1 MKNTFNRFLCFVVIF
16 GIFALCGTF
25 TSCENLFGGKAPI
38 NYEKAYIT
46 ITTNLSTNAR
56 TVLPSE
62 PFSASSTGLTWTL
75 TGSLNG
81 GAVQELGKWSDTIGV
96 TEADTTT
103 AYNNMI
109 SDTSITL
116 NAGTWTF
123 TLTASNESGKLLLEA
138 TIEQKI
144 NGGENTLDF
153 DMKEAVGEGAAS
165 GQIDFTLKWKELSIV
180 DNVVTTLSKRNDSNF
195 SDITSNLSPLPG
207 AEKDY
212 EYVSYSAGADST
224 LTPGNYILKLELQQ
238 QTGTT
243 EATENSSAEPIYKTI
258 NTYTCLIHVAPGL
271 CSEGGETLET
281 LAPLYTINYLEE
293 DGKTVITS
301 FKENSVPTT
310 YNKYT
315 TFALPTPTKDGH
327 IFSGWYE
334 KTDDDTFEKIENTDN
349 FSIST
354 NTNLYAKWNLIETW
368 EDITRAVDCVPSTS
382 LPSQPE
388 FIVTNDL
395 TATSTITV
403 SREITLKALD
413 GAGGVI
419 TRGEGFAGAF
429 FDNTSTLTLEGITLD
444 GGLTGESS
452 IQAEAPL
459 ITSSGSLTLNNC
471 TLQNNNNSNATE
483 TGTGIFLQINDTS
496 SLCSFND
503 VSFGGNSSDEIPHI
517 KIENGTS
524 EKFTFNLGGS
534 LDGGVPSIDM
544 SSTTCINISESLTI
558 PNGKSIKI
566 TLEEYTIGNR
576 IISANEGINLSDE
589 ISKFSLTTDESWFI
603 DSTGYLAKGALGVE
617 PSESEGVYVVDSLD
631 NLLWIARGLKTGSI
645 TSFNMILTSDIDI
658 SNDEWQF
665 YQLNVNNASTIDGQG
680 HSITINVDVSEFG
693 NNAGG
698 LFYKLNNST
707 VKNLVLKGRITAKTS
722 ITVNTTN
729 DTTEVGYIG
738 ALCRSAYRTT
748 IQNVMSTVTVQ
759 DDGSGNAGGLVGYF
773 GGNDGVEDDKY
784 TPDAFIK
791 NCAVYADISSVNGT
805 AGGLVGESWANTQT
819 WKIENCIYKGTVS
832 SKNGVAGAL
841 IGNENTGKTSYLTDI
856 WYYESNG
863 CAIFGKE
870 GNPGNI
876 EESGVVKL
884 ETADDIASEDAAN
897 LLNTNSDGTVNDV
910 WKYVEGEAAYPTL
923 KIVN

>member
-16 GIFALCGTF
+16 GIFAFSGTF

-56 TVLPSE
+56 TVLPSNS
-62 PFSASSTGLTWTL
+62 FTTDTTGLTWTL

-103 AYNNMI
+103 AYDKMI

-123 TLTASNESGKLLLEA
+123 TLTASNESGELLLEA

-165 GQIDFTLKWKELSIV
+165 GQIEFTLNFPE
-180 DNVVTTLSKRNDSNF
+180 NVIKNVN
-195 SDITSNLSPLPG
+195 
-207 AEKDY
+207 A
-212 EYVSYSAGADST
+212 T
-224 LTPGNYILKLELQQ
+224 LTKRGETNSLVAQTFTADQTGPTETFLSEVKFSYPGNNNEVLSAGNYILKLKLQQ
-238 QTGTT
+238 QTGLDPDKL
-243 EATENSSAEPIYKTI
+243 PIYETI

-271 CSEGGETLET
+271 CSKGEVTLET
-281 LAPLYTINYLEE
+281 LARLYTINYLEE
-293 DGKTVITS
+293 DETEITS
-301 FKENSVPTT
+301 FEENSVPTT

-334 KTDDDTFEKIENTDN
+334 KPDDDTFEKIENTDN

-444 GGLTGESS
+444 GGKTGESS

-503 VSFGGNSSDEIPHI
+503 VSFGGDSSDERPHI

-566 TLEEYTIGNR
+566 TLEEYSIGNR

-603 DSTGYLAKGALGVE
+603 DSTGYLAKGKLGVE
-617 PSESEGVYVVDSLD
+617 PSTSETGEYVVSSLD

-645 TSFNMILTSDIDI
+645 TSFNMKLTSDIDI
-658 SNDEWQF
+658 SSDDWKF
-665 YQLNVNNASTIDGQG
+665 YQLNVDNASTIDGQG

-707 VKNLVLKGRITAKTS
+707 VKNLVLKGNITAKTS
-722 ITVNTTN
+722 ITVNTTDN
-729 DTTEVGYIG
+729 TTEVGYIG
-738 ALCRSAYRTT
+738 ALCRSAYGS
-748 IQNVMSTVTVQ
+748 IFENVMSEVTIT
-759 DDGSGNAGGLVGYF
+759 DNGSGFVGGLIGRLGTNVSY
-773 GGNDGVEDDKY
+773 
-784 TPDAFIK
+784 DASKAMVK
-791 NCAVYADISSVNGT
+791 NCAVYADVSSTNGI
-805 AGGLVGESWANTQT
+805 AGGILGAIWEVTRCCTIQDSIYMGEIKGPTLGAIVGIN
-819 WKIENCIYKGTVS
+819 ENNNVAKSILKNIWYCVTNNS
-832 SKNGVAGAL
+832 SIPL
-841 IGNENTGKTSYLTDI
+841 IGTKADTTEELITVV
-856 WYYESNG
+856 ES
-863 CAIFGKE
+863 K
-870 GNPGNI
+870 
-876 EESGVVKL
+876 S
-884 ETADDIASEDAAN
+884 ADDIASEDAAN
-897 LLNTNSDGTVNDV
+897 LLNTNSDETANVV
-910 WKYVEGEAAYPTL
+910 WEYVKEEAAYPTL

>member
-16 GIFALCGTF
+16 GIFAFSGTF

-56 TVLPSE
+56 TVLPSNS
-62 PFSASSTGLTWTL
+62 FTTDTTGLTWTL

-103 AYNNMI
+103 AYDKMI

-123 TLTASNESGKLLLEA
+123 TLTASNESGELLLEA

-165 GQIDFTLKWKELSIV
+165 GQIEFTLNFPE
-180 DNVVTTLSKRNDSNF
+180 NVIKNVN
-195 SDITSNLSPLPG
+195 
-207 AEKDY
+207 A
-212 EYVSYSAGADST
+212 T
-224 LTPGNYILKLELQQ
+224 LTKRGETNSLVAQTFTADQTGPTETFLSEVKFSYPGNNNEVLSAGNYILKLKLQQ
-238 QTGTT
+238 QTGLDPDKL
-243 EATENSSAEPIYKTI
+243 PIYETI

-271 CSEGGETLET
+271 CSKGEVTLET
-281 LAPLYTINYLEE
+281 LARLYTINYLEE
-293 DGKTVITS
+293 DETEITS
-301 FKENSVPTT
+301 FEENSVPTT

-334 KTDDDTFEKIENTDN
+334 KPDDDTFEKIENTDN

-444 GGLTGESS
+444 GGKTGESS

-503 VSFGGNSSDEIPHI
+503 VSFGGDSSDERPHI

-566 TLEEYTIGNR
+566 TLEEYSIGNR

-603 DSTGYLAKGALGVE
+603 DSTGYLAKGKLGVE
-617 PSESEGVYVVDSLD
+617 PSTSETGEYVVSSLD

-645 TSFNMILTSDIDI
+645 TSFNMKLTSDIDI
-658 SNDEWQF
+658 SSDDWKF
-665 YQLNVNNASTIDGQG
+665 YQLNVDNASTIDGQG

-707 VKNLVLKGRITAKTS
+707 VKNLVLKGNITAKTS
-722 ITVNTTN
+722 ITVNTTDN
-729 DTTEVGYIG
+729 TTEVGYIG
-738 ALCRSAYRTT
+738 ALCRSAYGS
-748 IQNVMSTVTVQ
+748 IFENVMSEVTIT
-759 DDGSGNAGGLVGYF
+759 DNGSGFAGGLI
-773 GGNDGVEDDKY
+773 GVLGTNVEY
-784 TPDAFIK
+784 DATK
-791 NCAVYADISSVNGT
+791 AMVNNCAVYANVSSTNGI
-805 AGGLVGESWANTQT
+805 AGGILGAIWDTKRCCTIQNSIYMGE
-819 WKIENCIYKGTVS
+819 IKGTTVGAIAG
-832 SKNGVAGAL
+832 KNGNNNVAKSVLNNIWYCVTNNSSIPL
-841 IGNENTGKTSYLTDI
+841 IGTKADTTEELITVV
-856 WYYESNG
+856 ES
-863 CAIFGKE
+863 K
-870 GNPGNI
+870 
-876 EESGVVKL
+876 S
-884 ETADDIASEDAAN
+884 ADDIASEDAAN
-897 LLNTNSDGTVNDV
+897 LLNTNSDETANVV
-910 WKYVEGEAAYPTL
+910 WEYVKEEAAYPTL

>member
-16 GIFALCGTF
+16 GIFAFSGTF

-56 TVLPSE
+56 TVLPSNS
-62 PFSASSTGLTWTL
+62 FTTDTTGLTWTL

-103 AYNNMI
+103 AYDKMI

-123 TLTASNESGKLLLEA
+123 TLTASNESGELLLEA

-165 GQIDFTLKWKELSIV
+165 GQIEFTLNFPE
-180 DNVVTTLSKRNDSNF
+180 NVIKNVN
-195 SDITSNLSPLPG
+195 
-207 AEKDY
+207 A
-212 EYVSYSAGADST
+212 T
-224 LTPGNYILKLELQQ
+224 LTKRGETNSLVAQTFTADQTGPTETFLSEVKFSYPGNNNEVLSAGNYILKLKLQQ
-238 QTGTT
+238 QTGLDPDKL
-243 EATENSSAEPIYKTI
+243 PIYETI

-271 CSEGGETLET
+271 CSKGEVTLET
-281 LAPLYTINYLEE
+281 LARLYTINYLEE
-293 DGKTVITS
+293 DETEITS
-301 FKENSVPTT
+301 FEENSVPTT

-334 KTDDDTFEKIENTDN
+334 KPDDDTFEKIENTDN

-444 GGLTGESS
+444 GGKTGESS

-503 VSFGGNSSDEIPHI
+503 VSFGGDSSDERPHI

-566 TLEEYTIGNR
+566 TLDEYTIGNR

-603 DSTGYLAKGALGVE
+603 DSTGYLAKGKLGVE
-617 PSESEGVYVVDSLD
+617 PSTSETGEYVVSSLD

-645 TSFNMILTSDIDI
+645 TSFNMKLTSDIDI
-658 SNDEWQF
+658 SSDDWKF
-665 YQLNVNNASTIDGQG
+665 YQLNVDNASTIDGQG

-707 VKNLVLKGRITAKTS
+707 VKNLVLKGNITAKTS
-722 ITVNTTN
+722 ITVNTTDN
-729 DTTEVGYIG
+729 TTEVGYIG
-738 ALCRSAYRTT
+738 ALCRSAYGS
-748 IQNVMSTVTVQ
+748 IFENVMSEVTIT
-759 DDGSGNAGGLVGYF
+759 DNGSGFAGGLI
-773 GGNDGVEDDKY
+773 GVLGTNVEY
-784 TPDAFIK
+784 DATK
-791 NCAVYADISSVNGT
+791 AMVNNCAVYANVSSTNGI
-805 AGGLVGESWANTQT
+805 AGGILGAIWDTKRCCTIQNSIYMGE
-819 WKIENCIYKGTVS
+819 IKGTTVGAIAG
-832 SKNGVAGAL
+832 KNGNNNVAKSVLNNIWYCVTNNSSIPL
-841 IGNENTGKTSYLTDI
+841 IGTKADTTEELITVV
-856 WYYESNG
+856 ES
-863 CAIFGKE
+863 K
-870 GNPGNI
+870 
-876 EESGVVKL
+876 S
-884 ETADDIASEDAAN
+884 ADDIASEDAAN
-897 LLNTNSDGTVNDV
+897 LLNTNSDETANVV
-910 WKYVEGEAAYPTL
+910 WEYVKEEAAYPTL

>member
-56 TVLPSE
+56 TVLPSNS
-62 PFSASSTGLTWTL
+62 FTTDTTGLTWTL

-103 AYNNMI
+103 AYDKMI

-123 TLTASNESGKLLLEA
+123 TLTASNESGELLLEA

-165 GQIDFTLKWKELSIV
+165 GQIEFTLNFPE
-180 DNVVTTLSKRNDSNF
+180 NVIKNVN
-195 SDITSNLSPLPG
+195 
-207 AEKDY
+207 A
-212 EYVSYSAGADST
+212 T
-224 LTPGNYILKLELQQ
+224 LTKRGETNSLVAQTFTADQTGPTETFLSEVKFSYPGNNNEVLSAGNYILKLKLQQ
-238 QTGTT
+238 QTGLDPDKL
-243 EATENSSAEPIYKTI
+243 PIYETI

-271 CSEGGETLET
+271 CSKGEVTLET
-281 LAPLYTINYLEE
+281 LARLYTINYLEE
-293 DGKTVITS
+293 DETEITS
-301 FKENSVPTT
+301 FEENSVPTT

-334 KTDDDTFEKIENTDN
+334 KPDDDTFEKIENTDN

-444 GGLTGESS
+444 GGKTGESS

-503 VSFGGNSSDEIPHI
+503 VSFGGDSSDERPHI

-566 TLEEYTIGNR
+566 TLEEYSIGNR

-603 DSTGYLAKGALGVE
+603 DSTGYLAKGKLGVE
-617 PSESEGVYVVDSLD
+617 PSTSETGEYVVSSLD

-645 TSFNMILTSDIDI
+645 TSFNMKLTSDIDI
-658 SNDEWQF
+658 SSDDWKF
-665 YQLNVNNASTIDGQG
+665 YQLNVDNASTIDGQG

-707 VKNLVLKGRITAKTS
+707 VKNLVLKGNITAKTS
-722 ITVNTTN
+722 ITVNTTDN
-729 DTTEVGYIG
+729 TTEVGYIG
-738 ALCRSAYRTT
+738 ALCRSAYGS
-748 IQNVMSTVTVQ
+748 IFENVMSEVTIT
-759 DDGSGNAGGLVGYF
+759 DNGSGFAGGLI
-773 GGNDGVEDDKY
+773 GVLGTNVEY
-784 TPDAFIK
+784 DATK
-791 NCAVYADISSVNGT
+791 AMVNNCAVYANVSSTNGI
-805 AGGLVGESWANTQT
+805 AGGILGAIWDTKRCCTIQNSIYMGE
-819 WKIENCIYKGTVS
+819 IKGTTVGAIAG
-832 SKNGVAGAL
+832 KNGNNNVAKSVLNNIWYCVTNNSSIPL
-841 IGNENTGKTSYLTDI
+841 IGTKADTTEELITVV
-856 WYYESNG
+856 ES
-863 CAIFGKE
+863 K
-870 GNPGNI
+870 
-876 EESGVVKL
+876 S
-884 ETADDIASEDAAN
+884 ADDIASEDAAN
-897 LLNTNSDGTVNDV
+897 LLNTNSDETANVV
-910 WKYVEGEAAYPTL
+910 WEYVKEEAAYPTL

>member
-16 GIFALCGTF
+16 GIFVLCGTF

-56 TVLPSE
+56 TVLPSNSFTE
-62 PFSASSTGLTWTL
+62 DTTGLTWTL

-81 GAVQELGKWSDTIGV
+81 GAVQQLKEWRDI
-96 TEADTTT
+96 TEAATTT

-109 SDTSITL
+109 SDTSISL

-123 TLTASNESGKLLLEA
+123 TLTASNESGKLLEA

-165 GQIDFTLKWKELSIV
+165 GQIDFTLKWKEQSVV
-180 DNVVTTLSKRNDSNF
+180 DNVAITLSKRNDSSFKNIEVNYEK
-195 SDITSNLSPLPG
+195 STSFD
-207 AEKDY
+207 KDY
-212 EYVSYSAGADST
+212 EYVNFSAGADPT

-271 CSEGGETLET
+271 CSEGEETLET
-281 LAPLYTINYLEE
+281 LARLYTINYLEE
-293 DGKTVITS
+293 DETEITS

-334 KTDDDTFEKIENTDN
+334 KIDDDTFEKIENTDN

-395 TATSTITV
+395 TATSTITI
-403 SREITLKALD
+403 SNGITLKALD
-413 GAGGVI
+413 GADGVTI

-444 GGLTGESS
+444 GGKDSNIVAT
-452 IQAEAPL
+452 APL

-534 LDGGVPSIDM
+534 LEGGVPAIDM
-544 SSTTCINISESLTI
+544 PSTTCINISESLTI

-566 TLEEYTIGNR
+566 TLDEYTIGNR
-576 IISANEGINLSDE
+576 IISTNEGINLVRE
-589 ISKFSLTTDESWFI
+589 NFSLTTTEESWFI
-603 DSTGYLAKGALGVE
+603 DSTGYLAKGDLGVE
-617 PSESEGVYVVDSLD
+617 PSTSETGEYVVSSLD

-698 LFYKLNNST
+698 LFYKFNNST
-707 VKNLVLKGRITAKTS
+707 VKNLVLKGRIKA
-722 ITVNTTN
+722 

-748 IQNVMSTVTVQ
+748 IQNVMSTVEII
-759 DDGSGNAGGLVGYF
+759 DNGSGNAGGLVGYF
-773 GGNDGVEDDKY
+773 GGNKGDDG
-784 TPDAFIK
+784 DAAHIPGSFIQ
-791 NCAVYADISSVNGT
+791 NCAVYANIKSTNGT
-805 AGGLVGESWANTQT
+805 VGGLVGCT
-819 WKIENCIYKGTVS
+819 WSGYRCWQINNCIYAGTVTGGTDQGVGAIIGTHQTGRTS
-832 SKNGVAGAL
+832 TFKDTWYCANGTSEIVGKYNNEENGENFDGYEDTVISK
-841 IGNENTGKTSYLTDI
+841 
-856 WYYESNG
+856 
-863 CAIFGKE
+863 
-870 GNPGNI
+870 
-876 EESGVVKL
+876 
-884 ETADDIASEDAAN
+884 TADQIATAEAAT
-897 LLNTNSDGTVNDV
+897 LLNTNSDGTLNNA
-910 WKYVEGEAAYPTL
+910 WEYVEGKAYPTL